1 MTAFLFALML
11 GTMLVGVPILLA
23 IALVGY
29 VGVAAV
35 PDLVMPLFAQKMFAQ
50 LDSFT
55 LLALPYFILAGGLMS
70 ASGMSQQL
78 VDFSRVLVGHLRAGL
93 AHASV
98 VAAMIFA
105 GISGS
110 STADASAISAIVIPT
125 MKKSGYKAGFA
136 AALIATAG
144 TIGAIIPPS
153 MVMVVYGAIAQVSI
167 GGLFLAGIIPG
178 ILVGLALM
186 ATIKIYTWHPDY
198 PELRVVHGRFEWSAL
213 GRSFREV
220 WPALLGPVI
229 IIGGILSGIFT
240 ATEAGAVACL
250 YALLLGTLYYRKIKL
265 RDLPGIL
272 VESAV
277 MTTMVSG
284 VIAVAGASGWL
295 LAYLEFN
302 VGAVKFVTSFSQD
315 PTHGAAD
322 RRGGD
327 DRAGHLRR
335 LARGAADLRAGG
347 DPDQQG
353 LRHRPIPDGPG
364 DGDVQPDRRRV
375 ASDRATAVRDHQHRA
390 DHLLR
395 GEPPRLVV
403 HARRD
408 PGTVARD
415 LHPWPGIVDT
425 ALLSRL
431 ASRAER
437 RAAPKAARNP
447 TGDRSMYPSTEG
459 LQ

>member
-1 MTAFLFALML
+1 MIWILFALML
-11 GTMLVGVPILLA
+11 GTMLAGMPILLS

-35 PDLVMPLFAQKMFAQ
+35 PDLVLALFAQKMFAQ

-70 ASGMSQQL
+70 AGGMSQQL

-98 VAAMIFA
+98 VASMVFA

-125 MKKSGYKAGFA
+125 MKKSGYKPGFA

-178 ILVGLALM
+178 ILVGLFLM
-186 ATIKIYTWHPDY
+186 ATIKIYTYHPDY
-198 PELRVVHGRFEWSAL
+198 PELRVTHGQFQWSAL
-213 GRSFREV
+213 RKSVLEV

-229 IIGGILSGIFT
+229 IVGGILSGVFT

-250 YALLLGTLYYRKIKL
+250 YALVLGMAVYRKIKW

-272 VESAV
+272 LEAAV

-295 LAYLEFN
+295 LGYLEFN
-302 VGAVKFVTSFSQD
+302 EGAVKFVTSFSQNPTVVLLMVAVVMIVLGTFVDSLAVLLVFAPVAIQLSKVYGID
-315 PTHGAAD
+315 PFQMGLVMVMCNQIGAVSPPTAPLLFVTTSIAQTTYAEVN
-322 RRGGD
+322 R
-327 DRAGHLRR
+327 HVWWFM
-335 LARGAADLRAGG
+335 LAEVLV
-347 DPDQQG
+347 
-353 LRHRPIPDGPG
+353 LLLVIFIPG
-364 DGDVQPDRRRV
+364 
-375 ASDRATAVRDHQHRA
+375 
-390 DHLLR
+390 
-395 GEPPRLVV
+395 
-403 HARRD
+403 
-408 PGTVARD
+408 
-415 LHPWPGIVDT
+415 
-425 ALLSRL
+425 L
-431 ASRAER
+431 ASWI
-437 RAAPKAARNP
+437 PHYFL
-447 TGDRSMYPSTEG
+447 G
-459 LQ
+459 

>member
-1 MTAFLFALML
+1 MIWILFALML
-11 GTMLVGVPILLA
+11 GTMLAGMPILLS

-35 PDLVMPLFAQKMFAQ
+35 PDLVLALFAQKMFAQ

-70 ASGMSQQL
+70 AGGMCQQL

-98 VAAMIFA
+98 VASMVFA

-125 MKKSGYKAGFA
+125 MKKSGYKPGFA

-178 ILVGLALM
+178 ILVGLFLM
-186 ATIKIYTWHPDY
+186 ATIKIYTYHPDY
-198 PELRVVHGRFEWSAL
+198 PELRVTHGKFEWSAL
-213 GRSFREV
+213 RKSVLEV

-229 IIGGILSGIFT
+229 IVGGILSGVFT

-250 YALLLGTLYYRKIKL
+250 YALVLGMAVYRKIKW

-272 VESAV
+272 LEAAV

-295 LAYLEFN
+295 LGYLEFN
-302 VGAVKFVTSFSQD
+302 EGAVTFVTSFSQNPTVVLLLVAIVMIVLGTFVDSLAVLLVFAPVAIQLSKVYGID
-315 PTHGAAD
+315 PFQMGLVMVMCNQIGAVSPPTAPLLFVTTSIAQTTYAEVN
-322 RRGGD
+322 R
-327 DRAGHLRR
+327 HVWWFM
-335 LARGAADLRAGG
+335 LAEVLV
-347 DPDQQG
+347 
-353 LRHRPIPDGPG
+353 LLLVIFIPG
-364 DGDVQPDRRRV
+364 
-375 ASDRATAVRDHQHRA
+375 
-390 DHLLR
+390 
-395 GEPPRLVV
+395 
-403 HARRD
+403 
-408 PGTVARD
+408 
-415 LHPWPGIVDT
+415 
-425 ALLSRL
+425 L
-431 ASRAER
+431 ASWI
-437 RAAPKAARNP
+437 PHYFL
-447 TGDRSMYPSTEG
+447 G
-459 LQ
+459 

>member
-1 MTAFLFALML
+1 MIWFLFALML
-11 GTMLVGVPILLA
+11 GTMLIGVPILLA

-35 PDLVMPLFAQKMFAQ
+35 PDLVLPLFAQKMFAQ

-98 VAAMIFA
+98 VASMVFA

-110 STADASAISAIVIPT
+110 STADASAIAAIVIPT
-125 MKKSGYKAGFA
+125 MKKSGYKPGFA

-167 GGLFLAGIIPG
+167 GGLFLGGIIPG
-178 ILVGLALM
+178 ILVGLFLM
-186 ATIKIYTWHPDY
+186 ATIKIYTYHPDY
-198 PELRVVHGRFEWSAL
+198 PELRVVHGRFEWGAL
-213 GRSFREV
+213 GRSVLEV

-229 IIGGILSGIFT
+229 IVGGILSGIFT

-250 YALLLGTLYYRKIKL
+250 YALILGTVFYRKIKL

-272 VESAV
+272 LEAAV

-295 LAYLEFN
+295 MGYLEFN
-302 VGAVKFVTSFSQD
+302 DGAVKFVTSFSQNPTIVLLMVALVMIVLGTFVDSLAVLLVFAPVAIQLSKVYGID
-315 PTHGAAD
+315 PFQMGLVMVMCNQIGAVSPPTAPLLFVTTSIAQTSYAEVN
-322 RRGGD
+322 R
-327 DRAGHLRR
+327 HVWWFM
-335 LARGAADLRAGG
+335 LAEVLV
-347 DPDQQG
+347 
-353 LRHRPIPDGPG
+353 LLLVIFIPG
-364 DGDVQPDRRRV
+364 
-375 ASDRATAVRDHQHRA
+375 
-390 DHLLR
+390 
-395 GEPPRLVV
+395 
-403 HARRD
+403 
-408 PGTVARD
+408 
-415 LHPWPGIVDT
+415 
-425 ALLSRL
+425 L
-431 ASRAER
+431 ASWI
-437 RAAPKAARNP
+437 PHYFL
-447 TGDRSMYPSTEG
+447 G
-459 LQ
+459 